1 MVAATTTV
9 RRIGY
14 AKQRQVRVRRSP
26 QQATNRWVLKN
37 CAVASMA
44 SCNASDSSRSSIP
57 GSSDALHPAAFGW
70 LSCRA
75 MTPPI
80 PTHNTTDALGIA
92 LTAQAG
98 GLGGID
104 YMHRFDLQLAFALK
118 NQVIQRRHHNR
129 RRALLFSNKEMGS
142 TSLSW
147 GSHVGGYVP
156 QLWDAKQSPRGQ
168 ASFVS
173 IGTTA
178 LIRSQQISAVASE
191 LWPAGCV
198 DPCFN

>member
-1 MVAATTTV
+1 
-9 RRIGY
+9 
-14 AKQRQVRVRRSP
+14 
-26 QQATNRWVLKN
+26 
-37 CAVASMA
+37 
-44 SCNASDSSRSSIP
+44 
-57 GSSDALHPAAFGW
+57 
-70 LSCRA
+70 

-129 RRALLFSNKEMGS
+129 RRALLFSNKEMDS

-147 GSHVGGYVP
+147 GSHVGGYIP
-156 QLWDAKQSPRGQ
+156 QLGDTKQCSKCQGP
-168 ASFVS
+168 FVS
-173 IGTTA
+173 FGTTA
-178 LIRSQQISAVASE
+178 LIESQHIDAVAWK
-191 LWPAGCV
+191 LWPACCV
-198 DPCFN
+198 DRCFNSVPVSAAECRAGQKDPGPMPCNAAPGGFAAQPKM